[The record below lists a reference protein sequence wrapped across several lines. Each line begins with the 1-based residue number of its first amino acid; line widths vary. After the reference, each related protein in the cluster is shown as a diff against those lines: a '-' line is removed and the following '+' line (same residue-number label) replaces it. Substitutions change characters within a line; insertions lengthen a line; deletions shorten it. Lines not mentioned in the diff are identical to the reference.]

1 MASVSV
7 VEDAQGVS
15 RLRVDNRQQEGSSA
29 SLLADARQALLPVLL
44 HPSPRRALFLGL
56 GTGVTAT
63 SAAQDR
69 KLQVDAVELLPE
81 VIDASAHFQKA
92 VFGEDTHPRLHVMA
106 GDARRFV
113 RAGSQAYDLI
123 VSDNFHPARSGSGS
137 LYTVEHFQAVRAR
150 LADGGVFCQWLP
162 LHQLDIATLRSIVA
176 SFLAA
181 YPDGWALLATNSL
194 QTPVI
199 GLVGRSGAQRFDIAT
214 VRSRLSNAA
223 LGQPPARFGIADDYA
238 LLGSFVAGPRSL
250 ARFAQG
256 AALNTDD
263 HPVVAYQAPRITYM
277 PDTPPADRLIT
288 LLHEWRIEPDELMAA
303 GTDDSW
309 RTRLS
314 AYWVARQRF
323 IEAGRN
329 VQPSGDVQRMLAQ
342 VREPLLEVLRI
353 SPDFQPAADP
363 LLRMAQALSVQ
374 DAAAGQALRDEV
386 MKLRGR

>member
-1 MASVSV
+1 
-7 VEDAQGVS
+7 
-15 RLRVDNRQQEGSSA
+15 
-29 SLLADARQALLPVLL
+29 
-44 HPSPRRALFLGL
+44 
-56 GTGVTAT
+56 
-63 SAAQDR
+63 
-69 KLQVDAVELLPE
+69 
-81 VIDASAHFQKA
+81 
-92 VFGEDTHPRLHVMA
+92 
-106 GDARRFV
+106 
-113 RAGSQAYDLI
+113 
-123 VSDNFHPARSGSGS
+123 
-137 LYTVEHFQAVRAR
+137 
-150 LADGGVFCQWLP
+150 VFCQWLP

-342 VREPLLEVLRI
+342 VREPLLEVLRM